1 MIKNFDKFT
10 GTNMIDMFSAMY
22 SSSIIR
28 AAARNV
34 NDNGRFMNLA
44 KKYCKDINI
53 KGMYAYAYIK
63 AKRLYRDVA
72 IVFLYGKSKDTDK
85 VDQICKMVTDT
96 YVGDNIF
103 FIYVDELENCKDIEL
118 IYYLQYKF
126 NSILGN
132 EFSIEILLAIIA
144 TNDKLYKEYID
155 NWNSD
160 IFYLYDEKKAEFDH
174 LIKLYKETS
183 SNDVV
188 REINYGET
196 DYSGLRDTC
205 LY

>member
-72 IVFLYGKSKDTDK
+72 IVFLYGKSKDTRTK
-85 VDQICKMVTDT
+85 
-96 YVGDNIF
+96 
-103 FIYVDELENCKDIEL
+103 
-118 IYYLQYKF
+118 
-126 NSILGN
+126 
-132 EFSIEILLAIIA
+132 
-144 TNDKLYKEYID
+144 
-155 NWNSD
+155 
-160 IFYLYDEKKAEFDH
+160 
-174 LIKLYKETS
+174 TS
-183 SNDVV
+183 SN
-188 REINYGET
+188 
-196 DYSGLRDTC
+196 
-205 LY
+205 

>member
-10 GTNMIDMFSAMY
+10 GANMIDMFSAMY

-126 NSILGN
+126 NTICN
-132 EFSIEILLAIIA
+132 I
-144 TNDKLYKEYID
+144 
-155 NWNSD
+155 
-160 IFYLYDEKKAEFDH
+160 
-174 LIKLYKETS
+174 
-183 SNDVV
+183 
-188 REINYGET
+188 
-196 DYSGLRDTC
+196 C
-205 LY
+205 